1 MRKRIK
7 DEFADLPLSRQR
19 KYQLRMKKQGCCT
32 LCGEPAATA
41 AHCLFHA
48 IQSRERNRSGKKS
61 QRRYL
66 GAQSYELQLSA
77 PQAGGRWPQVE
88 LPNAQWQSVRGRAT
102 TANGS
107 TGNLKTYSSNST
119 TMTPA

>member
-7 DEFADLPLSRQR
+7 DEFADLPISRQR

-48 IQSRERNRSGKKS
+48 IQSRERNRAGKKS

-66 GAQSYELQLSA
+66 AAQSYQFKASA
-77 PQAGGRWPQVE
+77 PLTKAAGRRLNGNRSGIGFERLAKP
-88 LPNAQWQSVRGRAT
+88 AAKRAVI
-102 TANGS
+102 G
-107 TGNLKTYSSNST
+107 L
-119 TMTPA
+119 